1 MKISSENSLV
11 DPFGRQINYLRL
23 SVTDRCNFR
32 CIYCM
37 SEEMKFLPKS
47 KVLTLEEL
55 YLIGKAFNDLGVTK
69 IRLTGGEP
77 LVRNDIVSLAKKLS
91 SLPGL
96 VELVMTTNGALLE
109 HMATP
114 LKEAGVKRLNI
125 SIDSLDRR
133 SFRSLTRFGNLAQVE
148 RGINAALE
156 AGFEKIKLN
165 CVILSGKNDSEVIDL
180 VNFARDKEV
189 DISFIEEMPLGNIE
203 THKREETLMTSARLR
218 DLITFHYELE
228 PLGDPGRLDGPSR
241 YYGMKD
247 SISKIGFISPHSNNF
262 CHLCNR
268 VRVTA
273 EGRLLLCLG
282 HENSIDLRAIIRD
295 ESADFD
301 DLKQVIVSGLANK
314 PLRHEFRE
322 DQAPAVLRFM
332 NATGG

>member
-1 MKISSENSLV
+1 MKISSKNLLI

-32 CIYCM
+32 CVYCM
-37 SEEMKFLPKS
+37 SEEMEFLPKP

-55 YLIGKAFNDLGVTK
+55 YLIGKAFNELGVTK

-91 SLPGL
+91 SLPDL
-96 VELVMTTNGALLE
+96 FELVMTTNGALLQ
-109 HMATP
+109 HMAIP

-133 SFRSLTRFGNLAQVE
+133 SFRNLTRYGNLEQVE
-148 RGINAALE
+148 NGINAALD

-165 CVILSGKNDSEVIDL
+165 SVIMNGKNHTEVIDL
-180 VNFARDKEV
+180 VNFAREKEI

-203 THKREETLMTSARLR
+203 THKRKETLMTSAELR
-218 DLITFHYELE
+218 DLITFHYKLE
-228 PLGDPGRLDGPSR
+228 PLGEPGKLDGPSR
-241 YYGMKD
+241 YYVMKD
-247 SISKIGFISPHSNNF
+247 SSSKIGFISPHSNNF

-295 ESADFD
+295 KSADFD
-301 DLKQVIVSGLANK
+301 DLKQAIVTGLTNK

-322 DQAPAVLRFM
+322 DQEPTVLRFM

>member
-1 MKISSENSLV
+1 MELSSKNLLV

-37 SEEMKFLPKS
+37 SDEMEFLPKS
-47 KVLTLEEL
+47 KVLSLEEL
-55 YLIGKAFNDLGVTK
+55 YLIGKTFNELGVTK

-77 LVRNDIVSLAKKLS
+77 LVRNDILSLVKKLS
-91 SLPGL
+91 SLPEL
-96 VELVMTTNGALLE
+96 SELVMTTNGALLQ
-109 HMATP
+109 HMALP

-133 SFRSLTRFGNLAQVE
+133 SFRNLTRYGNLEQVE
-148 RGINAALE
+148 RGINAALD
-156 AGFEKIKLN
+156 ANFERIKLN
-165 CVILSGKNDSEVIDL
+165 CVILKGRNDVEVIDL
-180 VNFARDKEV
+180 VNFARDREI

-203 THKREETLMTSARLR
+203 THQRKETLMTSSKLR
-218 DLITFHYELE
+218 DLINSHYKLE
-228 PLGDPGRLDGPSR
+228 SLGEPSALDGPSR
-241 YYGMKD
+241 YYAMEG
-247 SISKIGFISPHSNNF
+247 SSTKIGFISPHSDNF

-282 HENSIDLRAIIRD
+282 HENSIDLRTIIRD
-295 ESADFD
+295 ASADFEY
-301 DLKQVIVSGLANK
+301 LKQAIVKGLTNK
-314 PLRHEFRE
+314 PLRHEFKE
-322 DQAPAVLRFM
+322 NQEPAVLRFM

>member
-133 SFRSLTRFGNLAQVE
+133 SFRSLTRFGNLEQVE

-165 CVILSGKNDSEVIDL
+165 CVILSGKN
-180 VNFARDKEV
+180 
-189 DISFIEEMPLGNIE
+189 
-203 THKREETLMTSARLR
+203 
-218 DLITFHYELE
+218 
-228 PLGDPGRLDGPSR
+228 
-241 YYGMKD
+241 
-247 SISKIGFISPHSNNF
+247 
-262 CHLCNR
+262 
-268 VRVTA
+268 
-273 EGRLLLCLG
+273 
-282 HENSIDLRAIIRD
+282 EN
-295 ESADFD
+295 
-301 DLKQVIVSGLANK
+301 
-314 PLRHEFRE
+314 
-322 DQAPAVLRFM
+322 
-332 NATGG
+332 

>member
-1 MKISSENSLV
+1 MGISSENLLV

-37 SEEMKFLPKS
+37 SEEMEFLPKS

-55 YLIGKAFNDLGVTK
+55 YLIGKAFNELGVSK

-77 LVRNDIVSLAKKLS
+77 LVRNDIISLVKKLS

-96 VELVMTTNGALLE
+96 VELVMTTNGALLQ
-109 HMATP
+109 HMALP

-133 SFRSLTRFGNLAQVE
+133 SFRNLTRYGNLEQVE
-148 RGINAALE
+148 SGISAALE
-156 AGFEKIKLN
+156 AGFKRIKLN
-165 CVILSGKNDSEVIDL
+165 SVILNGKNDSEVIDL
-180 VNFARDKEV
+180 VNFARDK
-189 DISFIEEMPLGNIE
+189 DLDLSFIEEMPLGNID
-203 THKREETLMTSARLR
+203 THERKETLMTSAKLR
-218 DLITFHYELE
+218 DLINSHYALKSLGE
-228 PLGDPGRLDGPSR
+228 PGKLDGPSR
-241 YYGMKD
+241 YYAMEGSSTKV
-247 SISKIGFISPHSNNF
+247 GFISPHSNNF

-295 ESADFD
+295 ENADFD
-301 DLKQVIVSGLANK
+301 DLKMAIVAGLTNK
-314 PLRHEFRE
+314 PLRHEFKE
-322 DQAPAVLRFM
+322 NQEPAVLRFM